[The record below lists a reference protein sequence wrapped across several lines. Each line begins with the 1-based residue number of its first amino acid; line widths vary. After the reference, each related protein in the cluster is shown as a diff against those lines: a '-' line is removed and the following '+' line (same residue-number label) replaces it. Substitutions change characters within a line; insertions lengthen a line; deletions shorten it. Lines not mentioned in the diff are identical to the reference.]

1 MNDGLI
7 PFNCFTVRV
16 LALCMSHRQGLLRLQ
31 VCQNKAMVGVISR
44 GIYNCNKSKWE
55 VDPAYWVHMGSANGW
70 LVQDVKQLI
79 SLCCSARILWRH
91 CLRWLT
97 AATSCCES
105 GWHTESTGVALQV
118 PIEQVEPLPP
128 SGTSKEWTTTIIGG
142 APVGT
147 VPFLG
152 PAFVQHA
159 TEMVCWLPRHRA
171 MPLTATPGGNGGLDA
186 GLGPQRGS
194 GVCCSI
200 TGQNC
205 IRNNHTTDGW
215 TTRTHKPAV
224 ITGTKPSVKMVLTDS
239 WFPWN
244 RHNQSHH
251 LNLHTLKHFYSS
263 GQFCAQ

>member
-1 MNDGLI
+1 MWSRPGSRRHIEYTWWCCWLT
-7 PFNCFTVRV
+7 CSGCTVADYFM
-16 LALCMSHRQGLLRLQ
+16 LH
-31 VCQNKAMVGVISR
+31 
-44 GIYNCNKSKWE
+44 
-55 VDPAYWVHMGSANGW
+55 
-70 LVQDVKQLI
+70 
-79 SLCCSARILWRH
+79 ARILWQH
-91 CLRWLT
+91 CLRWRTCHT

-147 VPFLG
+147 VPFLS

-171 MPLTATPGGNGGLDA
+171 IPLTATPGGNGDLDA
-186 GLGPQRGS
+186 GLGLGPQRGS

-215 TTRTHKPAV
+215 TTRTHEPAV
-224 ITGTKPSVKMVLTDS
+224 IIGTKPSVKMVLTDS

-244 RHNQSHH
+244 THTNTHNRSHH
-251 LNLHTLKHFYSS
+251 RNLHTLKPFYSS